1 MSEKSEIVELIDK
14 IKENTDQ
21 FALEK
26 LIGLY
31 TASLQKTAD
40 YYKKNPAF
48 LNYTENEIYQEIVI
62 AFERAAQTYR
72 AETGY
77 AFYTYAMRCIRNRMI
92 SNIRKIKKEE
102 KRKQT
107 DRPGSVAV
115 SPVERDS
122 EMLSAAEIQDVIS
135 DSRLSAREATVFE
148 LFIAGKSYKEI
159 AMLLGCDFKSVD
171 NAMMRARSKIRR
183 KFKERRMGPK

>member
-1 MSEKSEIVELIDK
+1 MSERSEIVELIGK

-26 LIGLY
+26 LIELY
-31 TASLQKTAD
+31 KASLQKTAD

-48 LNYTENEIYQEIVI
+48 LNYTENEIYQEIII

-77 AFYTYAMRCIRNRMI
+77 TFYTYAMRCIRNRMI

-107 DRPGSVAV
+107 NRPGSVAV

-122 EMLSAAEIQDVIS
+122 EILSAAEIQGVIS
-135 DSRLSAREATVFE
+135 DSGLSMREATVFK

-159 AMLLGCDFKSVD
+159 AKLLGCNFKSVD
-171 NAMMRARSKIRR
+171 NAIMRARSKIRR
-183 KFKERRMGPK
+183 KFIERRMGSK